1 MGSERRR
8 HFEQVKVAV
17 PIIVKVLKA
26 QSLELEDED
35 PEFKDLFDRAL
46 AIAHSIRSVCVKLEG
61 VANEKLRA
69 LLGLYVLQIMAIV
82 SMNHNVTSSQL
93 FVLQL
98 SSFFPFCGLSYL
110 GVITGSD
117 VDKRTR
123 AVVGGKSFQ
132 SLMKMIYMSC
142 LSDVKCGA
150 PLLVIW
156 GHASDDVVRAAEG
169 DLTSVKHEPKNN
181 QTERWQAV
189 GMLKHILA
197 PASLPW
203 ELKRY
208 TINFLILLSEYYYS
222 FMFTNHNQILA
233 DIPASQRFDMLEYYR
248 MWIVKGELH
257 KESCQ
262 KVGNDEHCN
271 VLELVELILKPPEGG
286 PPSFPEDTDKVFLQ
300 LALFEKHNLLY
311 ALNLYRFRQFFLLKI
326 GTGKTNHTGVLS
338 RSNLQK
344 PYRTRND
351 YELPLELVEDQLK
364 Q

>member
-1 MGSERRR
+1 MAVWKFGGISEGCLEVAESTID
-8 HFEQVKVAV
+8 FFISIETIKDSGYIAPLLTGLSKVV
-17 PIIVKVLKA
+17 PSTILLI
-26 QSLELEDED
+26 
-35 PEFKDLFDRAL
+35 FDRAL

-98 SSFFPFCGLSYL
+98 SSFFAFCGLSYL

-123 AVVGGKSFQ
+123 EVVG
-132 SLMKMIYMSC
+132 
-142 LSDVKCGA
+142 
-150 PLLVIW
+150 VIW

-169 DLTSVKHEPKNN
+169 HLTSVKLEPKNN

-208 TINFLILLSEYYYS
+208 TINFLICITDGNISHYDERKDFSSFKILQYLTDIAFALASTFNSFKLYVNSDFNGFVVFSFKTGSLCMRSKSLSEG
-222 FMFTNHNQILA
+222 HEA
-233 DIPASQRFDMLEYYR
+233 
-248 MWIVKGELH
+248 G
-257 KESCQ
+257 
-262 KVGNDEHCN
+262 
-271 VLELVELILKPPEGG
+271 
-286 PPSFPEDTDKVFLQ
+286 
-300 LALFEKHNLLY
+300 
-311 ALNLYRFRQFFLLKI
+311 
-326 GTGKTNHTGVLS
+326 
-338 RSNLQK
+338 
-344 PYRTRND
+344 
-351 YELPLELVEDQLK
+351 
-364 Q
+364 